1 LSNFELVIE
10 VDLHEN
16 NTKAIAVKNNIF
28 FILSGFTVKLKQRY
42 GGN

>member
-28 FILSGFTVKLKQRY
+28 ILSGFTVKLKQRY

>member
-10 VDLHEN
+10 VDYEN

>member
-28 FILSGFTVKLKQRY
+28 FFVDFTVKLKQRY